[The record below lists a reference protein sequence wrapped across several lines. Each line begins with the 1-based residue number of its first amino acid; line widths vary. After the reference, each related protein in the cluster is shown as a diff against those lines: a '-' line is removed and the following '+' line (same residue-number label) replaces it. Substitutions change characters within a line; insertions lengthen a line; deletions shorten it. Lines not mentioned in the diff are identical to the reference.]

1 MHYSPSFASRRVP
14 LRRRFIQVFAAV
26 FATALAFFSPAAA
39 LAFDEVFDSGHVDA
53 FYVTAPDG
61 QLHLS
66 MKEDITG
73 SGVPRSG
80 DDVVLKV
87 VEDAWSD
94 ATEAVP
100 EIGQPTYFLP
110 QTQDQRIIWPGWDTQ
125 PARDGGFDN
134 VDLEFA
140 EVSGPGSVYVFETS
154 GFGDVKTVT
163 DSGSM
168 ELTSGEVINQP
179 NPAHRHVNWAFS
191 EAGTYTMTVRAHS
204 NGETSN
210 AVTYTWEVG
219 DGGDASTA
227 DRSADTG
234 EVSNDQ
240 EATSAQRSE
249 GKGGA
254 AAADKS
260 GASGD
265 EECTPGMTPQI
276 KDDTVSPSQWRDAD
290 GATFYLSDKSS
301 VDLPQEVGPVPAGQ
315 AWMIGSTQVD
325 GVPWLGANT
334 QSPTMRENIPGD
346 VTWELAGFKG
356 PGPMMVYSQGG
367 LGKIVGDEWFRGNA
381 DAAEG
386 TYSIAP
392 NTHVH
397 PNWVFDAQGTYD
409 VTIRQVAKTNEGKQV
424 AGEATLHFVVGGDK
438 PAEAFDNGHF
448 DLGAAVNPEG
458 DDCGHGAAA
467 GGASASAGGST
478 ASTGSNTGQS
488 GQAHSKGGSLAN
500 TGTPIVPFGI
510 GALGLGML
518 FLGLGIARLAVAK
531 AAD

>member
-1 MHYSPSFASRRVP
+1 MHPGYD
-14 LRRRFIQVFAAV
+14 AA
-26 FATALAFFSPAAA
+26 
-39 LAFDEVFDSGHVDA
+39 
-53 FYVTAPDG
+53 
-61 QLHLS
+61 
-66 MKEDITG
+66 
-73 SGVPRSG
+73 
-80 DDVVLKV
+80 
-87 VEDAWSD
+87 
-94 ATEAVP
+94 
-100 EIGQPTYFLP
+100 
-110 QTQDQRIIWPGWDTQ
+110 
-125 PARDGGFDN
+125 
-134 VDLEFA
+134 
-140 EVSGPGSVYVFETS
+140 
-154 GFGDVKTVT
+154 
-163 DSGSM
+163 
-168 ELTSGEVINQP
+168 NQ
-179 NPAHRHVNWAFS
+179 
-191 EAGTYTMTVRAHS
+191 
-204 NGETSN
+204 
-210 AVTYTWEVG
+210 
-219 DGGDASTA
+219 
-227 DRSADTG
+227 
-234 EVSNDQ
+234 
-240 EATSAQRSE
+240 
-249 GKGGA
+249 
-254 AAADKS
+254 
-260 GASGD
+260 
-265 EECTPGMTPQI
+265 
-276 KDDTVSPSQWRDAD
+276 DDTVSPSQWRDAD

-397 PNWVFDAQGTYD
+397 PNWVFGAQGTYD
-409 VTIRQVAKTNEGKQV
+409 VTIRQVAKTGEGKQV

-458 DDCGHGAAA
+458 GDCGDGAAA
-467 GGASASAGGST
+467 GGASASAGGSST
-478 ASTGSNTGQS
+478 STGTSTGQAA
-488 GQAHSKGGSLAN
+488 QAPSKGGSLAN

>member
-1 MHYSPSFASRRVP
+1 MHQSHSPASRRA
-14 LRRRFIQVFAAV
+14 LQRRRFMSVLAAV
-26 FATALAFFSPAAA
+26 FAAALAFFSPGAA

-53 FYVTAPDG
+53 FYVTAPNG
-61 QLHLS
+61 TLHLS

-73 SGVPRSG
+73 SAVPRSG

-94 ATEAVP
+94 ATEGVP

-110 QTQDQRIIWPGWDTQ
+110 QAQDQRIIWPGWDTQ
-125 PARDGGFDN
+125 PARDGGFES

-140 EVSGPGSVYVFETS
+140 EVSGPGTVYVFETS
-154 GFGDVKTVT
+154 SFGGIDAVT

-204 NGETSN
+204 NGESSN

-227 DRSADTG
+227 DRAADSGDATT
-234 EVSNDQ
+234 DQ
-240 EATSAQRSE
+240 EAASTKRPAGKSNAAGSETS
-249 GKGGA
+249 GA
-254 AAADKS
+254 AP
-260 GASGD
+260 G

-276 KDDTVSPSQWRDAD
+276 KDDTVSPSEWRDAD

-301 VDLPQEVGPVPAGQ
+301 VDLPQEVGPVPAGK

-334 QSPTMRENIPGD
+334 QSPSMRENIPGD
-346 VTWELAGFKG
+346 VTWELVGFKG

-367 LGKIVGDEWFRGNA
+367 LGKVVGEEWFRGNA

-386 TYSIAP
+386 THSIAP

-397 PNWVFDAQGTYD
+397 PNWVFGAQGTYD
-409 VTIRQVAKTNEGKQV
+409 VTIRQVAQTGEGKQV
-424 AGEATLHFVVGGDK
+424 AGEATLHFVVGGDE
-438 PAEAFDNGHF
+438 PAKAFDNGHF
-448 DLGAAVNPEG
+448 DLGAAVNPDG
-458 DDCGHGAAA
+458 GDCGNGAAA
-467 GGASASAGGST
+467 GGASASASGST
-478 ASTGSNTGQS
+478 PHTGSSNGQS
-488 GQAHSKGGSLAN
+488 AQAQGTGGSLAN
-500 TGTPIVPFGI
+500 TGTPIVPLGI
-510 GALGLGML
+510 GVLGLGML